1 MFKIKTPHRR
11 PLRHLLNMY
20 GLFVVAALATTLLHA
35 GATITG
41 GASLVSV
48 ACSAL
53 TAGAIGLLAG
63 IVVTAV
69 TRRVLRLTQT
79 GRVIQYTGFWLASW
93 LGLKAAAYFFSAI
106 TLSAPA
112 FAGFVLFA
120 LAFGAATALGEVP
133 TRGRTWLP
141 VADKKAR
148 AKDSAKDPA
157 KQPAPK
163 SPNKDDMG

>member
-20 GLFVVAALATTLLHA
+20 GLFVVAALATMFLPV

-41 GASLVSV
+41 GAAPLGV
-48 ACSAL
+48 AFTAL

-69 TRRVLRLTQT
+69 TRRVLLLTQT
-79 GRVIQYTGFWLASW
+79 GRLIQYTGFWLASW
-93 LGLKAAAYFFSAI
+93 LGLKAAAYFFAAI

-112 FAGFVLFA
+112 LAAFVLFA
-120 LAFGAATALGEVP
+120 IAFGAATALGEVP

-148 AKDSAKDPA
+148 AKKPDD
-157 KQPAPK
+157 
-163 SPNKDDMG
+163 NK